1 MWHACFETDMIVGNL
16 VDVLVEDGSLIV
28 DCVVVDDG
36 VIWAGIHIDGS
47 RLVSWRESSLSPTEK
62 PH

>member
-1 MWHACFETDMIVGNL
+1 MWCPCFDTDMAIGNS
-16 VDVLVEDGSLIV
+16 VDVLVEDGSLLI

-36 VIWAGIHIDGS
+36 GALWAGIHIDGS
-47 RLVSWRESSLSPTEK
+47 RLVSWREGSPLADK